1 MLIKREMAGNAIRIR
16 LASYPENLPRERC
29 HHALI
34 TTLPSS
40 SSLHVHGA
48 TNGVDIWREGFVM
61 DGSTIARRLFVD
73 RNLIIALR
81 SRIEKVVEDL
91 MNFNQ

>member
-1 MLIKREMAGNAIRIR
+1 M
-16 LASYPENLPRERC
+16 
-29 HHALI
+29 
-34 TTLPSS
+34 
-40 SSLHVHGA
+40 
-48 TNGVDIWREGFVM
+48 M